1 MIRGVDKLDHHRVE
15 EILESPEKIE
25 VLYEGKSVWINNLNA
40 DKQTAEVTINEN
52 SKKINVPVE
61 KLVELH

>member
-25 VLYEGKSVWINNLNA
+25 VLYEGKSIWINNLNA